1 MIYEGSRQKSSRTS
15 ALLYLKADTL
25 HHHWTSYK
33 PRAMRNFDEQNV
45 NRNLP
50 TNVALKVYNV
60 IKSNDQAEQR
70 AIPDKLTYNE

>member
-1 MIYEGSRQKSSRTS
+1 MIYGESCEKSSRTS
-15 ALLYLKADTL
+15 TLLYVKIDTFYR
-25 HHHWTSYK
+25 HRISHK

-45 NRNLP
+45 NRKLP

-70 AIPDKLTYNE
+70 GIPDKLTYNE

>member
-1 MIYEGSRQKSSRTS
+1 MMYEESCQKSSRTS
-15 ALLYLKADTL
+15 TLLYLKIDTL
-25 HHHWTSYK
+25 HHHRISYK

-45 NRNLP
+45 NRKLP

-70 AIPDKLTYNE
+70 GIPDKLTYNE